1 MKVVLDK
8 GAFKPERVHD
18 DDAGYDLRTPIPL
31 YLPAHGSTTV
41 DSGVH
46 VQIPSGYV
54 GILKSKSGLNVKHDI
69 IGTGT
74 VDAGY
79 TGSVR
84 VKLYNL
90 GDHDYHFD
98 AGDKIIQI
106 VFYPIYTPEL
116 EVVESLEETERGE
129 NGFGST
135 GR

>member
-1 MKVVLDK
+1 MKVMLDK
-8 GAFKPERVHD
+8 GAFMPERAYSL
-18 DDAGYDLRTPIPL
+18 DAGYDIRTPIPL

-46 VQIPSGYV
+46 FEIEEGFV

-79 TGSVR
+79 VGSVR

-90 GDHDYHFD
+90 GEKDYYFN

-106 VFYPIYTPEL
+106 VFYPIHTPEL
-116 EVVESLEETERGE
+116 ELVDKLEETERGS
-129 NGFGST
+129 NGFGSS
-135 GR
+135 GK